1 MNGDA
6 ARVRDFA
13 FAINAALRSASNTL
27 SCVFC
32 PPMPYLSSA
41 RGALPQNAQLM
52 LGAQNCHA
60 ATSGAFTGE
69 VSATM
74 LKESGCSFVIVGHSE
89 RRAMGETD
97 ADVAAKAAAALEA
110 GLTPII
116 CIGESLAQ
124 YEAGKT
130 AEILTTQLT
139 PLAKLPGADYLI
151 AYEPIWAIGTGK
163 TPKMPEIASAHSHI
177 KSVLGSAARVLYGGS
192 VNPGNVGEI
201 LGLPGVDG
209 ALIGGASLEI
219 STMRAMMVAA
229 AAK

>member
-1 MNGDA
+1 
-6 ARVRDFA
+6 
-13 FAINAALRSASNTL
+13 
-27 SCVFC
+27 
-32 PPMPYLSSA
+32 
-41 RGALPQNAQLM
+41 
-52 LGAQNCHA
+52 
-60 ATSGAFTGE
+60 
-69 VSATM
+69 
-74 LKESGCSFVIVGHSE
+74 
-89 RRAMGETD
+89 MGETD

-130 AEILTTQLT
+130 AEILTAQLT